1 MSIAA
6 HDLKARLLGIPVYD
20 LLGGKRRDRIPICYP
35 IFRLKSRDDVSDR
48 VRLVKEQFN
57 EGFTAFR
64 FYFGHCTE
72 ADEQLLETICG
83 EFGSKIQ
90 LTSLDGS
97 GLFTLPAF
105 LRAYKRLA
113 RFPFESIESPVERED
128 IEAIAEARR
137 AIDHPVS
144 EHIRSLEYA
153 LRCIKLRA
161 VDIFNISITVA
172 GGISGMMKLFALA
185 EAANIECL
193 IGTTQELSIATAAQA
208 HVGAAAVRLDYAS
221 DPVGPCLYTADVT
234 RESSRFENGDL
245 LVPEGIGLGVE
256 VDEKKIE
263 AISDSA
269 QFRQRCADQFHARLK
284 MPLPRLRWLILS
296 LLFLSTV
303 INYVD
308 RQALSVL
315 LPTLRG
321 ELGIS
326 SAEYGTITTLFLTA
340 YTIGQL
346 FAGIVIDR
354 IGTRRG
360 FAVSIILWS
369 LAAIAHAFA
378 RGPLSFGLLRFA
390 LGIGEAGNWPAGGQ
404 SRRAMVSATSARLRD
419 GGL

>member
-1 MSIAA
+1 MKDQITIKAVKLYPVTTPRLYGEPSQHIIVRLTAADGTTGWGEISDVSHLPAMMPDVKDLESCLRALLVGRDAMNLNQIEDAMLANFPGTRFHGKAVLARAGVSIAA

-35 IFRLKSRDDVSDR
+35 IFRMKTRDDVTDR

-83 EFGSKIQ
+83 EFGAKIQ

-234 RESSRFENGDL
+234 REPARFENGDL
-245 LVPEGIGLGVE
+245 LVPEGLGLGVE

-263 AISDSA
+263 AISDSLSSVKDVLT
-269 QFRQRCADQFHARLK
+269 QF
-284 MPLPRLRWLILS
+284 
-296 LLFLSTV
+296 T
-303 INYVD
+303 
-308 RQALSVL
+308 
-315 LPTLRG
+315 RG
-321 ELGIS
+321 
-326 SAEYGTITTLFLTA
+326 
-340 YTIGQL
+340 
-346 FAGIVIDR
+346 
-354 IGTRRG
+354 
-360 FAVSIILWS
+360 
-369 LAAIAHAFA
+369 
-378 RGPLSFGLLRFA
+378 
-390 LGIGEAGNWPAGGQ
+390 
-404 SRRAMVSATSARLRD
+404 
-419 GGL
+419 